1 MSKDQEEWGQHM
13 EGQMGVDTCY
23 DDFISSVNP
32 TRDPPWKTH
41 QATTRTRLFG
51 QSTVAILAI

>member
-1 MSKDQEEWGQHM
+1 M